1 MWPSRLS
8 CHLWYQQCGFENQI
22 LHFLSSFLC
31 AWESNKAYPRAWV
44 LVLHREDPAG
54 VPGSIPENEA
64 FWVVNQ
70 LLEELSLDLP
80 FSVTLPCREVSYS
93 FKEIIKT
100 QVNRKASQV
109 RRLNIIKIGNNLS
122 KFTLRW
128 QLSQSDPL
136 VPVNH
141 DATLGGTLRELTRW
155 SECPHENPGV

>member
-1 MWPSRLS
+1 MAKQVKLPSVIPASHVSVGLRTRYSTS
-8 CHLWYQQCGFENQI
+8 CLASCVPE
-22 LHFLSSFLC
+22 
-31 AWESNKAYPRAWV
+31 KAAKHSPRAWV

-54 VPGSIPENEA
+54 VPGSSPENEA

-80 FSVTLPCREVSYS
+80 FSVTLPGREVSYS

-122 KFTLRW
+122 KFTLR
-128 QLSQSDPL
+128 
-136 VPVNH
+136 
-141 DATLGGTLRELTRW
+141 
-155 SECPHENPGV
+155 